1 MLAGVSRVTRL
12 FGLEGACLAV
22 AFALA
27 AGGAAAAQTAPGD
40 ADVVDAAVGGIGLRL
55 TAPPGQSLG
64 ATALEPIYMLH
75 DVSGDGLQA
84 LAVYLAPE
92 TARFFA
98 SRGQTLPAQG
108 LMSTLIITERGLES
122 RYVDQRALRDVLVD
136 ELKEQ
141 RQLQAFLA
149 SQRFGPQ
156 GLRVSLP
163 ETRVLTV
170 EDFLI
175 VQGNERLLP
184 ESGRR
189 ISYCV
194 EAFLA
199 SQRFGPQGLR
209 VSLPET
215 RVLTVEDFLIVQGNE
230 RLLPES
236 GRRISYCVEAFLA
249 LRNRP
254 VLASTCL
261 TKPEVS
267 GQDMYSLETSV
278 GAWARRLLADNPS
291 SRAPAPTPAKDGAFQ
306 PTADTQPDPIAKRL
320 AVVNL
325 RSAADHRRRDVL
337 VASALLAAQLPA
349 EQRARLDQSS
359 ERFGRNVGSV
369 CGRARDAALGYQCEL
384 IAFDRRLRALEKCTA
399 ASIAPALQTESVEP
413 VAGQLPKT

>member
-1 MLAGVSRVTRL
+1 MLAGACAVVRI
-12 FGLEGACLAV
+12 FGLKAPCLALV
-22 AFALA
+22 LGLA
-27 AGGAAAAQTAPGD
+27 AGAVAAAQIAPGD
-40 ADVVDAAVGGIGLRL
+40 ADGDADAVDAAVGGIGLRL

-98 SRGQTLPAQG
+98 RRGQTLPAQG

-122 RYVDQRALRDVLVD
+122 KYVDQRALRDVLVD

-141 RQLQAFLA
+141 RQLQ
-149 SQRFGPQ
+149 
-156 GLRVSLP
+156 
-163 ETRVLTV
+163 
-170 EDFLI
+170 
-175 VQGNERLLP
+175 
-184 ESGRR
+184 
-189 ISYCV
+189 
-194 EAFLA
+194 AFLA

-267 GQDMYSLETSV
+267 GQDMYTLETSV
-278 GAWARRLLADNPS
+278 GEWARRLLADNPS
-291 SRAPAPTPAKDGAFQ
+291 SRAPAPTPAKDGAFR